1 MKKHKKPIFEKLI
14 LIIKKNI
21 AIYPDIREPSN
32 STKYTMEEIIL
43 SAFALFFFQSS
54 SWLEFQTKMEKKKAL
69 NNARS
74 LFGIENIPT
83 SNHISAIIDELNPN
97 LLSSIFDD
105 ICSMLVEENIIKSF
119 EFLGVKTLLVAIDGT
134 QYYSSKKIN
143 CEHCLTKTHNE
154 VITYSHSAL
163 VASIVSPEYN
173 QVIPLMPEFI
183 QNEDGNEKQD
193 CELNASKR
201 WLKRFNKLF
210 KEYQIVILGDDLFSR
225 EPFITATME
234 QNHHFILVAKD
245 TSHTTMYKYIEDNEP
260 TEIIIKKFEKNQEY
274 TYKYRYLNDV
284 LLKNDSELT
293 GINWCEISIYKGNKR
308 VYFNCFVTDIKITN
322 DNVEEITKAGRSR
335 WKIENENNN
344 ILKTKGYH
352 LEHNFGHGKM
362 YLSQFLFTFNLISY
376 LVHTILLV
384 CDTNYK
390 LLYEMSSSREVFF
403 QDIKSITKFLYFP
416 SWEIMLEFMI
426 KALNDE
432 NMDYSLLEFT

>member
-1 MKKHKKPIFEKLI
+1 MKKHKKSIFEKLI

-21 AIYPDIREPSN
+21 EIYPDIREPNNN
-32 STKYTMEEIIL
+32 SKYTMEEIIL

-69 NNARS
+69 SNARS

-83 SNHISAIIDELNPN
+83 SNHISAIIDELDPN

-105 ICSMLVEENIIKSF
+105 ICTMLVEENIIKSF
-119 EFLGVKTLLVAIDGT
+119 EFLGVKTLLIAIDGT
-134 QYYSSKKIN
+134 HYHSSKNIN
-143 CEHCLTKTHNE
+143 CEHCLTKTHSG

-183 QNEDGNEKQD
+183 QNEDGNKKQD

-210 KEYQIVILGDDLFSR
+210 EEYEIVILGDDLFSH
-225 EPFITATME
+225 EPFITATLE

-245 TSHTTMYKYIEDNEP
+245 TSHPIMYKYIEDNEP
-260 TEIIIKKFEKNQEY
+260 TELIITTFEKNQKY

-284 LLKNDSELT
+284 PLKKDSELS
-293 GINWCEISIYKGNKR
+293 GMNWCEISIYKGNKR
-308 VYFNCFVTDIKITN
+308 IYFNCFVTDIKITN
-322 DNVEEITKAGRSR
+322 DNVAEITKAGRSR
-335 WKIENENNN
+335 WKIENGNNN

-362 YLSQFLFTFNLISY
+362 YLSQFLFTFNLLSY
-376 LVHTILLV
+376 LVHTTLLV

-403 QDIKSITKFLYFP
+403 QEIKAITTFLYFP
-416 SWEIMLEFMI
+416 SWEIMLDFMI
-426 KALNDE
+426 KASNGE
-432 NMDYSLLEFT
+432 ESDYNPLEAS

>member
-1 MKKHKKPIFEKLI
+1 MKKHQKSIFEKLI

-21 AIYPDIREPSN
+21 AIYPDTRDPSN
-32 STKYTMEEIIL
+32 NTKYTMEEIIL

-54 SWLEFQTKMEKKKAL
+54 SWLEFQTKMEKKRAL

-83 SNHISAIIDELNPN
+83 SNHISAIIDELDPN

-105 ICSMLVEENIIKSF
+105 ICSLLIEENIIETF
-119 EFLGVKTLLVAIDGT
+119 EFLGVKTLLIAIDGT
-134 QYYSSKKIN
+134 HYYSSKKIY
-143 CEHCLTKTHNE
+143 CERCLTKKHGE

-163 VASIVSPEYN
+163 VASIVSPESN
-173 QVIPLMPEFI
+173 KIIPLMPEFI
-183 QNEDGNEKQD
+183 ENEDGTEKQD
-193 CELNASKR
+193 CESNASKR
-201 WLKRFNKLF
+201 WLKKFHKLF
-210 KEYQIVILGDDLFSR
+210 EDYKIVILGDDLFSR

-234 QNHHFILVAKD
+234 QNHNFILVAKD
-245 TSHTTMYKYIEDNEP
+245 TSHPIMYKYIEENEP
-260 TEIIIKKFEKNQEY
+260 TEIIIQEFEKHQEY
-274 TYKYRYLNDV
+274 TYKYRYLNGV
-284 LLKNDSELT
+284 PLKNDSELS
-293 GINWCEISIYKGNKR
+293 GINWCEISIYKNGKR
-308 VYFNCFVTDIKITN
+308 VYYNCFVTDIKIT
-322 DNVEEITKAGRSR
+322 DNNVAEITKAGRAR

-362 YLSQFLFTFNLISY
+362 YLSQFLFTFNILSY
-376 LVHTILLV
+376 LVHTTLLIS
-384 CDTNYK
+384 DTNYK
-390 LLYEMSSSREVFF
+390 ILYEMANSREVFF